1 MIYRDGVS
9 DGQLAAVAEHE
20 LPQIIETF
28 SKIQPGYE
36 PKLAVVIVKKRGNAR
51 FFQQD
56 GQKIQNPQPGT
67 VIDHTVTHVN
77 DLQINRYPSI
87 DTFLFSSGGMV

>member
-1 MIYRDGVS
+1 MDLVFLTDVLVIIYRDGVS

-28 SKIQPGYE
+28 PKIQPGYN
-36 PKLAVVIVKKRGNAR
+36 PKLAVIIVKKRGNAR

-56 GQKIQNPQPGT
+56 GRTIQNPQPGT
-67 VIDHTVTHVN
+67 IIDHTVTNVN
-77 DLQINRYPSI
+77 DLAMN
-87 DTFLFSSGGMV
+87 